1 MEVNQDINARRGS
14 KRSGVCQRGIY
25 DNVKTAVEAIFVGK
39 ARHYNRRFVQ
49 MCSHHLIETV
59 GRKPRRSPLG
69 ITTPFGGFNGGV
81 LATPDLAIIAE
92 HLLSPEIVRR
102 AVDMLKA
109 CGAEVWL
116 FSGHDWL
123 VGHSDEPYVALEER
137 TEGFPPTIV
146 EDFGAALDTNAKT
159 SSVSA
164 RISSFSHGVSA
175 TRMPRSSIKRPSF
188 VRNLTTSTSPTRLQT
203 KASHYP
209 RSRICWLFR

>member
-25 DNVKTAVEAIFVGK
+25 DNMKTAVEAIFVGK

-49 MCSHHLIETV
+49 MCSHHLIEPV
-59 GRKPRRSPLG
+59 GRKLFTLPLG

-81 LATPDLAIIAE
+81 LATPELAIIAE
-92 HLLSPEIVRR
+92 HLLSPEIVRAR
-102 AVDMLKA
+102 RHAQVRGGGVA
-109 CGAEVWL
+109 
-116 FSGHDWL
+116 FQRHDWL

-137 TEGFPPTIV
+137 TGGSRRQSSKISELPSIPPPR
-146 EDFGAALDTNAKT
+146 

-188 VRNLTTSTSPTRLQT
+188 VRNLTTSTSPTRL
-203 KASHYP
+203 
-209 RSRICWLFR
+209 